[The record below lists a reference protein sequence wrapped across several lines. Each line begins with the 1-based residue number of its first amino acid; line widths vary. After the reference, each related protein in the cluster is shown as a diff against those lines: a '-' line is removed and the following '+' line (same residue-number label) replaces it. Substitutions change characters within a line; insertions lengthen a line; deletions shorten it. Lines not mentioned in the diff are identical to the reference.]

1 MTSADPT
8 HGHNE
13 PGYFDR
19 IAHSYDSHRSPLGP
33 HVARLHALVAEAK
46 AERMLEIGPGT
57 GNSALVF
64 REGFDGTLFGLD
76 RSLGMLRENAQKHI
90 AMQRV
95 NGSATQI
102 PFASNS
108 FQFIFAVLAIHHVR
122 ELGALM
128 SECFRVLD
136 TGACA
141 FATAPRQFIDT
152 YPLNDYF
159 PSFAPID
166 RERFQHEDDVADGFS
181 NAGFN
186 NVEKVFFKRTPEPID
201 AQYVEKVE
209 NQFISTYA
217 LLPEEEFRDGLARLK
232 ADVAR
237 DGQLSTPMVWESVVI
252 SGWKR

>member
-1 MTSADPT
+1 MTSPDTT

-33 HVARLHALVAEAK
+33 HVARLHALVAKAK
-46 AERMLEIGPGT
+46 ADRVLEIGPGT
-57 GNSALVF
+57 GNSALAF
-64 REGFDGTLFGLD
+64 REGFDGELFGLD
-76 RSLGMLRENAQKHI
+76 RSLGMLRQNAQKQI

-108 FQFIFAVLAIHHVR
+108 FQFIFAVLAIHHVTD
-122 ELGALM
+122 LGALM
-128 SECFRVLD
+128 SECFRLLD

-166 RERFQHEDDVADGFS
+166 RERFQHEDVVADSFAD
-181 NAGFN
+181 AGLVG
-186 NVEKVFFKRTPEPID
+186 VEKYYVTRDPEPID

-217 LLPEEEFRDGLARLK
+217 LLPEEEFRDGLGRLK

-252 SGWKR
+252 SAWKR